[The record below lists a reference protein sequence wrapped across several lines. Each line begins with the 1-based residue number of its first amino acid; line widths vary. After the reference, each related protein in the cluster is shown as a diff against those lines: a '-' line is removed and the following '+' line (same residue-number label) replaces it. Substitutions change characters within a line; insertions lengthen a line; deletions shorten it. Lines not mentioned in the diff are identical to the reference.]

1 MKNENAT
8 IYKELIDRETLYIFI
23 LSLVWAFLTYNF
35 LACMIIAILLLGAA
49 ACVAVAILMV
59 RGF

>member
-8 IYKELIDRETLYIFI
+8 IYKELIDRETLGIFV

-35 LACMIIAILLLGAA
+35 LACMITIILLLGAA
-49 ACVAVAILMV
+49 ACVAVAIQII
-59 RGF
+59 RGI

>member
-8 IYKELIDRETLYIFI
+8 IYKELIDRETLGIFV

-35 LACMIIAILLLGAA
+35 LDCMITVILLLGAA
-49 ACVAVAILMV
+49 ACVTVAILAI